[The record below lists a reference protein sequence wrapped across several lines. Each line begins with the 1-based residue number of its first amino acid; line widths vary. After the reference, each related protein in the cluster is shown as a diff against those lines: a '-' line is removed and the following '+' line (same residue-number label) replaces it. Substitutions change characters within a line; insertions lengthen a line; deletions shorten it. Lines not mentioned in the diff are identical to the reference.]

1 MNSKLNLNHNE
12 LVSELFHVMQDAVLE
27 QYTNEDEYTDRLK
40 VLWDYLENSNTE
52 SLEVLYNVYY

>member
-1 MNSKLNLNHNE
+1 MTTLNLTHDE

-40 VLWDYLENSNTE
+40 VLWDYLENSDTE
-52 SLEVLYNVYY
+52 SLETLYTVYY

>member
-1 MNSKLNLNHNE
+1 MKTELNLTHSE

-27 QYTNEDEYTDRLK
+27 QYTEESEYTDRLK

-52 SLEVLYNVYY
+52 SLEVLYTVYY